1 MLVMIF
7 NVVQELSTSKGS
19 TQSARP
25 RAYMFGTNDNY
36 HLHTPSL
43 AQKFPSF
50 DDWLSTWTASGE
62 DQDGS
67 AASVSGGSVNLLP
80 SAASAESTDH
90 STVKLVIEG
99 LKIGS
104 PSTWATKE
112 IIAPRHTP
120 LYEVTSFLNSHGYE
134 YVCGFS
140 NAVDGT
146 NFPPFL
152 PWNTSLVVITDGSSS
167 YDVEAGLRINQR
179 ESLVEFYNGCF
190 RKVAVSNSSAS
201 LSVEKRG
208 STLTIQ
214 DEVDP
219 RITSSITFQRTLRL
233 PEDRKLHGTS
243 EFLGPFPLFST
254 DEHASRLPPAMN
266 SKGGM
271 FFPMFQREGLAISL
285 SSEDDHARTRS
296 HEIDPDRFAVKV
308 YAGSINCLSGRK
320 ASETDDEP
328 RTNYIVCPRQRRLD
342 GYQSADGSIRQF
354 VAMPLGWGYSA
365 EHQVTGHEFVGG
377 IQLNIAS
384 RLRDHVEFRSLDEL
398 WHFGR
403 ALRRKSTPEDLGF
416 KVGDVL
422 AMTDFDPAIKVLDDS
437 KPNSTYCPE
446 EPLLSPMDNNDHRAS
461 TIQDILQKTNRRA
474 EEVGDSV
481 RLRTVNP
488 VLVHLKVFIDG
499 RIEFEESL
507 PCSPYLGLGSLASQ
521 RLHCYHLDCGHCNKC
536 TMGSK
541 YGICPEWAFQSE
553 PSSSNSWRAWPAQHC
568 PLSSLPASYTLKNGQ
583 LRFDP
588 DWQMALG
595 AGARLL
601 QQIHKSSSHQ
611 CWDWRNSRF
620 INVQILNAV
629 AFQSVTGIP
638 PWTPVSLKDYREKR
652 LSLQV
657 PLSPLQNDYPET
669 SPEPTM
675 PELSGISALDRE
687 TPYQVRDKRLMVLCP
702 QCEIN
707 MCNIA

>member
-7 NVVQELSTSKGS
+7 NVVQELLTSKGS
-19 TQSARP
+19 TQSAHSS
-25 RAYMFGTNDNY
+25 AYYTYGDSLPMFGTNDNY
-36 HLHTPSL
+36 LLHTPSL
-43 AQKFPSF
+43 AQTFPSF
-50 DDWLSTWTASGE
+50 DDWLSTWTATGE
-62 DQDGS
+62 DQHGS
-67 AASVSGGSVNLLP
+67 AASVSGGPLSLLP
-80 SAASAESTDH
+80 YAASAESTDP

-99 LKIGS
+99 LKAGS
-104 PSTWATKE
+104 PSAWATKE
-112 IIAPRHTP
+112 IIAPSHTP
-120 LYEVTSFLNSHGYE
+120 LYEVTSFLNRYE
-134 YVCGFS
+134 YVCGFAD
-140 NAVDGT
+140 AVDGT

-152 PWNTSLVVITDGSSS
+152 PRDTSLVVIADGSSS
-167 YDVEAGLRINQR
+167 YDVEAGLRINQK

-208 STLTIQ
+208 STLTVQ

-233 PEDRKLHGTS
+233 PEDGKLHGTS
-243 EFLGPFPLFST
+243 EFLGPFPLFSA

-285 SSEDDHARTRS
+285 SSEDDHARTIK

-308 YAGSINCLSGRK
+308 YAGSINCLSGRT

-328 RTNYIVCPRQRRLD
+328 RNNYIVCPRQRRLD
-342 GYQSADGSIRQF
+342 GYRSVDGSIRQF

-384 RLRDHVEFRSLDEL
+384 RLRDHVEFRNLDEL

-403 ALRRKSTPEDLGF
+403 ALRLKSTPEDLGL

-422 AMTDFDPAIKVLDDS
+422 AMTDFDPAIKILDDS
-437 KPNSTYCPE
+437 KPNGTCCPE
-446 EPLLSPMDNNDHRAS
+446 EPLLSPMDNNDHRVS
-461 TIQDILQKTNRRA
+461 TVQDILQKTNRRA
-474 EEVGDSV
+474 EKVGDGV
-481 RLRTVNP
+481 RLRTVNS
-488 VLVHLKVFIDG
+488 VLVHLEVLVDG
-499 RIEFEESL
+499 RVIIEESL

-521 RLHCYHLDCGHCNKC
+521 RLHCYGFDCGHCNKC

-541 YGICPEWAFQSE
+541 YERCPEWAFRSE

-583 LRFDP
+583 LRIVCTQLSPGHKFRPSYNGEGYRNVQYAPTFDP

-629 AFQSVTGIP
+629 AFQSITGIP
-638 PWTPVSLKDYREKR
+638 PWTPVSL
-652 LSLQV
+652 
-657 PLSPLQNDYPET
+657 
-669 SPEPTM
+669 
-675 PELSGISALDRE
+675 
-687 TPYQVRDKRLMVLCP
+687 
-702 QCEIN
+702 
-707 MCNIA
+707 